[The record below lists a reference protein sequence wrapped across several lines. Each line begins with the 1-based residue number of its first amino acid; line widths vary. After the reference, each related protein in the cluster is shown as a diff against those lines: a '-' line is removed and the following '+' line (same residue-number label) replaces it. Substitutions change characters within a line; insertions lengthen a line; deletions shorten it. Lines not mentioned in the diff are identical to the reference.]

1 MYNTML
7 STQHLKGMGADPLTE
22 FWGFMSDVGSQAASE
37 LQAQL
42 PEALKQEAL
51 ATMFPK
57 QYKSPTTA
65 TTTRPS
71 VTPQTMIP
79 QTSQPMTVTIPQGAV
94 TPTGYVNVGGTGI
107 KTNVLLLG
115 GAAVAA
121 LLLIILLKK

>member
-7 STQHLKGMGADPLTE
+7 STQHLKGMGADPFTE
-22 FWGFMSDVGSQAASE
+22 LWGFISDVGTQAAEE
-37 LQAQL
+37 LQTQL

-57 QYKSPTTA
+57 QYRPPTT
-65 TTTRPS
+65 TQTRP
-71 VTPQTMIP
+71 VPTTQTMIP
-79 QTSQPMTVTIPQGAV
+79 QASQPMTVSIPAGAT
-94 TPTGYVNVGGTGI
+94 TPSGYVNVGGTGI